1 VLDRIGYVFNGLGK
15 FEEALVVYQS
25 AEAFSVKK
33 PSQRPYRAIALR
45 GMGFSLIEL
54 NRLDEAEQAFKQSL
68 EIDPMNALAL
78 NELAYIKNL
87 RSPK

>member
-15 FEEALVVYQS
+15 FEEALGVYQS

-33 PSQRPYRAIALR
+33 PSQRPYRVIALG
-45 GMGFSLIEL
+45 GMSFSSIEL
-54 NRLDEAEQAFKQSL
+54 NRLDKAERAF
-68 EIDPMNALAL
+68 EIDPMNAVAL